1 MWILPFHK
9 NEMSLEDTVS
19 LFEKHILWRAK
30 VSSSKTWKRR
40 LKHNSYLRSR
50 ISKAYKGCFDEKAL
64 STSKTESVLA
74 FSIGEWDAWLENSKL
89 EYKVRSSKA
98 PMKSWPTPKALEVDE
113 SVEQWATRRLRPSA
127 KSMGP
132 SLTVAVKIETKEW
145 ATPTT
150 QDIEHPNMKLTEDGR
165 RKAKKESG
173 TSHSLNLADQTMV
186 EDRSWATPTV
196 VNIEKS
202 VDVTIRQA
210 KTIRKGRAAPSNLV
224 DQVQEDLCFV
234 YHILKRDSNIPDSQ
248 IKESLAWATPN
259 ARDFKGAEGRCK
271 KDNRLKDLPSQTEGT
286 WSSWDG
292 DELPSAV
299 QEAKTL
305 KKKLNPRWV
314 ESLMGIPIG
323 WTKPLIYREKTP

>member
-30 VSSSKTWKRR
+30 TSSSKTWKRR

-50 ISKAYKGCFDEKAL
+50 ISKTYKGCFDEKAL

-98 PMKSWPTPKALEVDE
+98 QMKS
-113 SVEQWATRRLRPSA
+113 
-127 KSMGP
+127 
-132 SLTVAVKIETKEW
+132 W

-150 QDIEHPNMKLTEDGR
+150 QDIEHPNMEITREGR

-224 DQVQEDLCFV
+224 DQVQENLCFV

-259 ARDFKGAEGRCK
+259 SRDFKGAEGRCK
-271 KDNRLKDLPSQTEGT
+271 KENRLKDLPSQTEGT

-299 QEAKTL
+299 KEAKTL